1 MRCMKW
7 IFALFLAAAPA
18 QAQPLQ
24 EGLIGA
30 EIIQGGVD
38 AQGRPLA
45 AIALYLAPDW
55 KTYWRAPGEGGLPP
69 EFDWAGS
76 QNLNGAA
83 FSWPRP
89 NVFESAGFV
98 NFGYHG
104 QLVLPFAITRA
115 QPDHPANVALRLS
128 FGLCKD
134 ICIPAEILLHAQIS
148 GAQPPHP
155 AIVAALADLPIA
167 ADSAGLG
174 AVRCRIT
181 PIDDGLRLTAQIIV
195 PPHDDGAYHS
205 VAVEHR
211 AADIWISSP
220 TTQRQGNALITKVD
234 LVPPQA
240 QPFALNGDDLRLT
253 VLADTAAID
262 VQGCEID

>member
-1 MRCMKW
+1 MKW
-7 IFALFLAAAPA
+7 IFALFMAVAPA

-38 AQGRPLA
+38 AQGHPLA

-76 QNLNGAA
+76 QNLSSAA
-83 FSWPRP
+83 FYWPRP
-89 NVFESAGFV
+89 DVFESAGFV

-115 QPDHPANVALRLS
+115 QADQPAQLALRLS
-128 FGLCKD
+128 LGLCKD
-134 ICIPAEILLHAQIS
+134 ICIPAEILLRAQIS

-155 AIVAALADLPIA
+155 AIVAAMAALPQTA
-167 ADSAGLG
+167 QSAGLG
-174 AVRCRIT
+174 AVRCQIA
-181 PIDDGLRLTAQIIV
+181 PIGDGLRLTAQIMV
-195 PPHDDGAYHS
+195 PPRDGGAYHS
-205 VAVEHR
+205 VAIEHR

-220 TTQRQGNALITKVD
+220 TTQRQGDTLITEVD

-240 QPFALNGDDLRLT
+240 QPFALEGDDLRLT

-262 VQGCEID
+262 VQGCTID